1 MHPDQKRLKGGRVIT
16 LGYDIGTRFV
26 KACIVKD
33 TEIIGSS
40 CIEIGDNFKNILKA
54 VKSRA
59 MKKAGIHCFSIK
71 KVVSTGFGTSLVKER
86 HRKLGVASCLACAA
100 YHLDK
105 DVRTIVDIGGL
116 FINVINVDE
125 RGSVLNFA
133 EVEKCAAGSGKFLET
148 ISHAIEIPLVAISD
162 IALKSQNAYAMTSGC
177 AVFAESEVIS
187 QVNTGAQKEDIL
199 AGLVSSIVSKT
210 AAMIV
215 KSGAK
220 GKIVITGGVTKFA
233 VFKIF
238 LEKELNKEVFN
249 LALDPQLAAAYGAA
263 LIPAVNPHLLKD

>member
-1 MHPDQKRLKGGRVIT
+1 MIT
-16 LGYDIGTRFV
+16 LGYDVGTRFV

-40 CIEIGDNFKNILKA
+40 CIEIGNNFKTIVKA
-54 VKSRA
+54 AKARA
-59 MKKAGIHCFSIK
+59 MKQAGVYCFSIRK
-71 KVVSTGFGTSLVKER
+71 TVSTGFGTSLVRER
-86 HRKLGVASCLACAA
+86 NHKLGVASCIACAA

-105 DVRTIVDIGGL
+105 DVRTVVDIGGL
-116 FINVINVDE
+116 FINVINIDD
-125 RGSVLNFA
+125 RGGVLNFS

-148 ISHAIEIPLVAISD
+148 ISNAIEIPLTDISD
-162 IALKSQNAYAMTSGC
+162 IALKSQNPYSMTSGC

-215 KSGAK
+215 KSGAE
-220 GKIVITGGVTKFA
+220 GKIVITGGVTKFD
-233 VFKIF
+233 VFEVF
-238 LEKELNKEVFN
+238 LKRELNREVFH
-249 LALDPQLAAAYGAA
+249 LSLDPQLAAAYGAA
-263 LIPAVNPHLLKD
+263 LIPAVNPRLLKN